1 MSSRSLVTPLGW
13 AMLAGALL
21 AGSIGWWLGWVE
33 FLALGAGCF
42 LAVITAVPFV
52 LGVTELR
59 IERSVEPDRVSVGEP
74 ARSVLTM
81 RNGGRARSASRTV
94 TDRIGDVRHL
104 VDVDPLAPG
113 DSVDHP
119 LPLPTS
125 RRAVVT
131 VGPAEVSKGDPL
143 GLLRRALG
151 RAAQTEFYVHPRLVP
166 LATLQSGFVKD
177 LEGPTFDTSPAGDV
191 AFHTIREYEPG
202 DDVRHIHWMS
212 TARTGSL
219 MIRHYV
225 DNRRPYIGVLVD
237 NRTGSLTTDAFERVI
252 EVAAS
257 QVVSAALDARPI
269 SVWVGAE
276 QIATLERPADVRT
289 ALDRF
294 SACEQTSDDLDL
306 VRLQGVIRR
315 VDPDISALL
324 VLTGKLNPVDLLPLV
339 TTAARDVAV
348 LVGRC
353 GLPGGE
359 QSIPQARTID
369 FADAAS
375 FAHQW
380 QGLIA

>member
-1 MSSRSLVTPLGW
+1 MSRNRLVTPLGW
-13 AMLAGALL
+13 AMLTGALL

-33 FLALGAGCF
+33 FVALGVGCL
-42 LAVITAVPFV
+42 LAVMTAVPFV
-52 LGVTELR
+52 LGGSELR
-59 IERSVEPDRVSVGEP
+59 IDRVVEPDRVSVGEV
-74 ARSVLTM
+74 ARSVLRM
-81 RNGGRARSASRTV
+81 RNEGSGRSAARIV
-94 TDRIGDVRHL
+94 TDRIGEVQHLIDVEPMGR
-104 VDVDPLAPG
+104 G
-113 DSVDHP
+113 ESVVHP

-125 RRAVVT
+125 KRAVIN

-151 RAAQTEFYVHPRLVP
+151 RSARTEFFVHPRLFP
-166 LATLQSGFVKD
+166 LASLQSGFVKD

-212 TARTGSL
+212 SARTGSL

-225 DNRRPYIGVLVD
+225 DNRRPYLGVLVD
-237 NRTGSLTTDAFERVI
+237 NRSESLTPAAFERVI

-257 QVVSAALDARPI
+257 QVVSASLDVRPI
-269 SVWVGAE
+269 SVWVGKE

-294 SACEQTSDDLDL
+294 SACAQTPDELDL

-324 VLTGKLNPVDLLPLV
+324 VLTGKLDPRDLLPLV
-339 TTAARDVAV
+339 TLAVRDVAV

-353 GLPGGE
+353 GPPGDE
-359 QSIPQARTID
+359 RAVPQARTID
-369 FADAAS
+369 FADASS